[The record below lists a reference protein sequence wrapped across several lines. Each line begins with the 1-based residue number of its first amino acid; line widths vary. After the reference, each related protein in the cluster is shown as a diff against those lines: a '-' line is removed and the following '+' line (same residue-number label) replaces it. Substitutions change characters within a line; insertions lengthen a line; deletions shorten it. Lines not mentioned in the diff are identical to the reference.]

1 MLACMLEVAL
11 LNRWSVQQ
19 SHAVATV
26 AVSSGDRIHCPPT
39 AAVRVAPVATETDE
53 GAEVMATVAEAT
65 VVVELA
71 VAAQWMESA
80 AVEEG
85 VAAEKAGLVALSQW

>member
-1 MLACMLEVAL
+1 M
-11 LNRWSVQQ
+11 
-19 SHAVATV
+19 
-26 AVSSGDRIHCPPT
+26 
-39 AAVRVAPVATETDE
+39 APVATETDE